1 MDREIRPSVT
11 RERSPARPDPPLRS
25 GEYRLSGFG
34 WMRRNG
40 EDIMIVGTDDDWR
53 GHPAHW
59 YRLDRDDP
67 ETESMIAGVIEILIT
82 SHPAIFRRVLHYL
95 EIGDLDG

>member
-11 RERSPARPDPPLRS
+11 RECARVAPDPPLRS

-34 WMRRNG
+34 WMRRDG
-40 EDIMIVGTDDDWR
+40 DDIMIVGTDDDWR

-59 YRLDRDDP
+59 YRLPADDP
-67 ETESMIAGVIEILIT
+67 NREEAIAGVIEILIT
-82 SHPAIFRRVLHYL
+82 SHPAIFRRVIAYL
-95 EIGDLDG
+95 ELGDLDD